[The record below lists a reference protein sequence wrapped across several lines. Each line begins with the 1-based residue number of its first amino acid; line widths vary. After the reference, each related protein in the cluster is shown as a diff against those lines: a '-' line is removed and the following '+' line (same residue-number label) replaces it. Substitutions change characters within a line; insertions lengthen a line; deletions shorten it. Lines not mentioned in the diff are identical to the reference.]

1 MKKLMLFLCSTFFL
15 LNMVGIAEAEIITR
29 NVSGTLFSIS
39 GYNVTDLE
47 TNTIYDLFSITY
59 DDEGT
64 EMHVSD
70 DSGNVYYTWS
80 LSDFSG
86 YEFLDDPEYI
96 FSSEIISG
104 LNQYIESD
112 RINFS
117 RDLILSDTN
126 TTSFGSYRDL
136 YEMYG
141 NYDNNTLSGSLTLN
155 IFGTNGSVSFQ
166 FSGQPFSSEPLN
178 PVPEPATML
187 LLGSGLIGLAGFR
200 KNFRKR

>member
-1 MKKLMLFLCSTFFL
+1 MKKLILFLFSTFL
-15 LNMVGIAEAEIITR
+15 LFNMVGIAGAEIITR
-29 NVSGTLFSIS
+29 NVSGTLLSIS
-39 GYNVTDLE
+39 GDNLTDLE
-47 TNTIYDLFSITY
+47 TNTMYELFSITY

-70 DSGNVYYTWS
+70 DYGNVYHTWS

-96 FSSEIISG
+96 FSSKIISVF
-104 LNQYIESD
+104 NKYVEYD
-112 RINFS
+112 RIDFY
-117 RDLILSDTN
+117 RDLIFANSN

-141 NYDNNTLSGSLTLN
+141 NYDNNTLAGSLTLN

-166 FSGQPFSSEPLN
+166 FSGQPFASEPLN

-200 KNFRKR
+200 KHF